1 MFWIFGFC
9 YRKKYI
15 YISIENKI
23 ISFNVFYKVKNR
35 ILRPNEINSVLAEG
49 EKIDDDLERQF
60 SLLDIGCEN
69 AEKIV
74 ELHEKYK
81 KQIPTEIKII
91 YDVLDNHVLANY
103 RYDTVYSDN
112 DDKINEDVF
121 DEWVEE
127 VKAKEEI

>member
-1 MFWIFGFC
+1 MFVLNIQVLLQ
-9 YRKKYI
+9 KK

-23 ISFNVFYKVKNR
+23 ISFNVFYKVKNK
-35 ILRPNEINSVLAEG
+35 ILRTNEINSVLAEG

-60 SLLDIGCEN
+60 SLLDIGCKN

-91 YDVLDNHVLANY
+91 YGVLDNHVLANY
-103 RYDTVYSDN
+103 RYDNVYSDN
-112 DDKINEDVF
+112 DDKMNEDVF

>member
-1 MFWIFGFC
+1 M
-9 YRKKYI
+9 
-15 YISIENKI
+15 
-23 ISFNVFYKVKNR
+23 
-35 ILRPNEINSVLAEG
+35 
-49 EKIDDDLERQF
+49 ERQF